1 MDAMTNPAQTNPS
14 PPSRERWRDPR
25 IMATAMIAILLA
37 VIAAVT
43 VLAIEAIHFATR
55 LAEAPARIAEA
66 PGKFIEG
73 LAGAFGPT
81 VTVDTLFSSAIGQ
94 IHSHPKL
101 VVMTAPI
108 DAEVSKASNTTWA
121 GINFG
126 TTTVRIRAHDNK
138 VQYYVPL
145 QNLATSNF
153 VYDDIHKK
161 LVVRVPAPVL
171 DREIVDVQSDPAK
184 IDIETSN
191 GWAKLDT
198 FSGAPL
204 REEAQHDLRN
214 AVLIAGSNELLEH
227 EAERR
232 GQEVLRNA
240 LRPIADAL
248 KPDVELD
255 IEFFPQP

>member
-1 MDAMTNPAQTNPS
+1 MTTPIQTAAKPAADAA
-14 PPSRERWRDPR
+14 RRDPR
-25 IMATAMIAILLA
+25 IMAVVMLLILLG
-37 VIAAVT
+37 VIIAVT
-43 VLAIEAIHFATR
+43 VLAVKAMRFASR
-55 LAEAPARIAEA
+55 LAETPARIAEA
-66 PGKFIEG
+66 PGKFVAG

-81 VTVDTLFSSAIGQ
+81 VTVNTLFASTIGQ

-101 VVMTAPI
+101 VVLTAPI
-108 DAEVSKASNTTWA
+108 DAEVNKASNTTWA

-126 TTTVRIRAHDNK
+126 TTTVRIRAHGNK

-145 QNLATSNF
+145 QDLQTSNF
-153 VYDDIHKK
+153 VYDDTHKR
-161 LVVRVPAPVL
+161 LTVRVPAPVL
-171 DREIVDVQSDPAK
+171 DREVVDVQSDPAK

-191 GWAKLDT
+191 GWAKLDS

-204 REEAQHDLRN
+204 REEAKHDLRT
-214 AVLIAGSNELLEH
+214 AVLVAGSHELLEH

-232 GQEVLRNA
+232 GKEVLRNA

-255 IEFFPQP
+255 IEFFAAP